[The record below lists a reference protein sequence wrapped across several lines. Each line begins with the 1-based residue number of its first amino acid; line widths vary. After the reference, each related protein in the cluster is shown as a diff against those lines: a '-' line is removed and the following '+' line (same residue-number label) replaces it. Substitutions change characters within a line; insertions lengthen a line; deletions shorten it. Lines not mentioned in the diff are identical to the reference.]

1 MDIAAP
7 SPLTNSG
14 APTPLHEAPT
24 TSLTATSKPSVIAME
39 VDVGPGL
46 DDDDDVVASDPQDD
60 ALCCH
65 NKCYINAIQRTIAHL
80 SETHKAYTCHA
91 TNTERLCY
99 AAQLLK
105 LH

>member
-46 DDDDDVVASDPQDD
+46 DDDDDVDGLDGLTWVGVGIWIDLAMP
-60 ALCCH
+60 
-65 NKCYINAIQRTIAHL
+65 RGR
-80 SETHKAYTCHA
+80 A
-91 TNTERLCY
+91 TGK
-99 AAQLLK
+99 LLV
-105 LH
+105 